1 MVSVNGS
8 VLWSQELDGVLGFS
22 TTGQALYSAGPI
34 GGRFFGQKLKSHSL
48 SGATLRAISLTTT
61 TTTTTTTSAAAPRF
75 PSDVRGAVMI
85 GDGSSLVVV
94 TDRQLRRVTVGPSTA
109 IAWVQSLTE
118 SYMSE
123 FTGLHAFDANRV
135 IVSQANGGFQLVN
148 VANGSVQYVFD
159 PVAMAANNGRTRD
172 EWARYRMFL
181 DDEANHAL
189 LFDGT
194 ATGYAVDLSTGSLEE
209 VAFDV
214 SAPPG
219 SVVVPKLDRRRF
231 PIIGPT
237 NIRVRTVSPISS
249 NPP

>member
-61 TTTTTTTSAAAPRF
+61 TTTTSAAAPRF

-85 GDGSSLVVV
+85 GDGGSLVVV

-109 IAWVQSLTE
+109 VAWVQSLTE

-123 FTGLHAFDANRV
+123 FTGLRAFDANRV
-135 IVSQANGGFQLVN
+135 IVSQANGGFQLIN
-148 VANGSVQYVFD
+148 LANGSVQYVFD
-159 PVAMAANNGRTRD
+159 LVAMAANNGRTRD
-172 EWARYRMFL
+172 AWAAYRMFL

-194 ATGYAVDLSTGSLEE
+194 ATGYAVDLNTGSLEE
-209 VAFDV
+209 VVLDV

-219 SVVVPKLDRRRF
+219 TVVVPKLDRRRF

-237 NIRVRTVSPISS
+237 NIRVRTVSPLSP
-249 NPP
+249 NPD